1 MNLIGL
7 HDVESVSHFTPEHCL
22 WLAVIDRALMD
33 YIGRTA
39 CLPRV
44 SEQDLN
50 AFFFEEVPRPHNLA
64 YICQELFDWPGAAD
78 KIRDRA
84 VELAKQWKEK
94 PKIPGKTNNYYY
106 GIPKTRR
113 RVN

>member
-1 MNLIGL
+1 MNLTDL
-7 HDVESVSHFTPEHCL
+7 HDAESASHFTPEHLL

-39 CLPRV
+39 CLPKA

-64 YICQELFDWPGAAD
+64 YICQELFDWPGAAI
-78 KIRDRA
+78 KIRKRA
-84 VELAKQWKEK
+84 VELAEAWKVK
-94 PKIPGKTNNYYY
+94 PEGKKSNYYY
-106 GIPKTRR
+106 GLPKSRR

>member
-1 MNLIGL
+1 MNLATL
-7 HDVESVSHFTPEHCL
+7 HDAESVSHFTPEHSL

-39 CLPRV
+39 CLPKA

-50 AFFFEEVPRPHNLA
+50 SFFFEEVPRPHNLA

-78 KIRDRA
+78 KIRARA
-84 VELAKQWKEK
+84 IELARQWEQK
-94 PKIPGKTNNYYY
+94 PKIPGKTSNYYY
-106 GIPKTRR
+106 GLPKTRR